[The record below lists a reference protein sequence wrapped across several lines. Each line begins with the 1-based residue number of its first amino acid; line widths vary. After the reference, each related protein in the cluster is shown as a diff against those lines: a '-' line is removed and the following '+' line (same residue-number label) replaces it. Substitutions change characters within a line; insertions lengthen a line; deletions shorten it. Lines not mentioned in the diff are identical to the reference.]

1 MHCKASGGYYGPEP
15 QRLPERKHLSC
26 LSCLSCMWCFDC
38 LVRLGSVQHPG
49 IEPIQHSAGAFP
61 VGQCR
66 IYRRTDIKRSRRNA
80 GVCLVIL
87 RCSLRVRYCVRSRL
101 RKTSWIVPLIVI
113 SGVLCAALSLCCD
126 DWAEETFPP
135 IWLRS
140 AEAVGCGLALAVVM
154 GLLYFGTDL
163 LPTRMSPWVLGLPPV
178 LGLLVGGWVP
188 HIYRSAHRAAMLE
201 RSNACELSTLQ
212 PKVKSP
218 VASPPTLAA
227 A

>member
-1 MHCKASGGYYGPEP
+1 VNCEIRASPSQTIANQRSSTRLSDAQNRPDCAVHHFQLHFRLATLSSERVMHCKASGGYYGPEP

-66 IYRRTDIKRSRRNA
+66 IYRRNDIKRSRRNA

-126 DWAEETFPP
+126 ALT
-135 IWLRS
+135 LRK
-140 AEAVGCGLALAVVM
+140 
-154 GLLYFGTDL
+154 
-163 LPTRMSPWVLGLPPV
+163 LPAPR
-178 LGLLVGGWVP
+178 
-188 HIYRSAHRAAMLE
+188 AHPSYGAAWH
-201 RSNACELSTLQ
+201 
-212 PKVKSP
+212 V
-218 VASPPTLAA
+218 
-227 A
+227 